1 MASII
6 RRSNELQQSV
16 GGMLERGQRRH
27 LQRNELLSSLYQNQS
42 YLRHIQDLNDRYG
55 ADAIDPRPLAE
66 MDRLIVAAIHTS
78 TPRSI
83 VQQLDKVR
91 GFLPTT
97 SRDPTLAAILQDFN
111 GELARAGA
119 ALGAAGGERFGHWLV
134 YVSHQGA
141 GGAAQ
146 QRY

>member
-1 MASII
+1 MACW
-6 RRSNELQQSV
+6 NAVSV
-16 GGMLERGQRRH
+16 VIS
-27 LQRNELLSSLYQNQS
+27 QRNELLSSLYQNQS

-91 GFLPTT
+91 VFCRRP
-97 SRDPTLAAILQDFN
+97 AAILRWPRFCRIST
-111 GELARAGA
+111 ASWRAGA